1 MTCEML
7 DYVAAYVLDALEP
20 DESARLQRHLAT
32 CDVCRAEL
40 ANVEWIPKLLPL
52 VELDDLERLED
63 AAPEPEPAAPPP
75 ALLDRLIADATH
87 EMRGPRG
94 RRTAALVGAAALL
107 LGAGGLAAVNDL
119 QSTGAHH
126 AKPPA
131 TAEATDPRTHVSAQ
145 VTLSG
150 RSWGTQLGLTITG
163 AYPGG
168 TCSLVARSDDGRTD
182 TAATWVASSAGTA
195 HVPGATAIP
204 AGHLRELD
212 VVTLTGYQLVR
223 IVLPHQ

>member
-1 MTCEML
+1 MTCEMR

-32 CDVCRAEL
+32 CAICQAEL

-52 VELDDLERLED
+52 IELDDLERLES

-75 ALLDRLIADATH
+75 ALLDRLIADAAH

-107 LGAGGLAAVNDL
+107 LGAGGLAAVSDL
-119 QSTGAHH
+119 PSSSSAHR
-126 AKPPA
+126 APPGA
-131 TAEATDPRTHVSAQ
+131 TAEATDPQTHVSAR
-145 VTLSG
+145 VTVSG
-150 RSWGTQLGLTITG
+150 RSWGTQLGLTIKG

-168 TCSLVARSDDGRTD
+168 TCSLLARSDDGRTD
-182 TAATWVASSAGTA
+182 TAATWVAAADGTA

-204 AGHLRELD
+204 AGHLTELD
-212 VVTLTGYQLVR
+212 VVTVNGHQLVR
-223 IVLPHQ
+223 IVLPH

>member
-32 CDVCRAEL
+32 CDICRAEL

-63 AAPEPEPAAPPP
+63 TAPEPEPAAPPP

-119 QSTGAHH
+119 PSTGAHH
-126 AKPPA
+126 AKPAA

-145 VTLSG
+145 VTLPGRHLLAGGPLQRRPDRHRRHLGGLVGRHGPRAGRHRDPGRPPPRTGRGDPDRLPARADRPAAPISASG
-150 RSWGTQLGLTITG
+150 NR
-163 AYPGG
+163 
-168 TCSLVARSDDGRTD
+168 
-182 TAATWVASSAGTA
+182 
-195 HVPGATAIP
+195 
-204 AGHLRELD
+204 
-212 VVTLTGYQLVR
+212 
-223 IVLPHQ
+223 